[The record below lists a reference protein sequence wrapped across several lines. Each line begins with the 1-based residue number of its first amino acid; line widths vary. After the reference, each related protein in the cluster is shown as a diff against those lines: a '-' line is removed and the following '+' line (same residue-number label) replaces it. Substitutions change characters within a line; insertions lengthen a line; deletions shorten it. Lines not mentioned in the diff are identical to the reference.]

1 MKIKKYS
8 GEIVDFDK
16 EKLIKS
22 LIIVGSERRIA
33 EQILFEITP
42 QLYEGITSKKI
53 ARLAFQKLKSRSKA
67 LAARYNLKSG
77 LIALGPAGFYF
88 EKFIAR
94 LFELQGFLSR
104 SNVFVEGNCVSHELD
119 VIVKRDNH
127 LAMVECKFHSGQE
140 TKSDV
145 KVSMYIL
152 SRFND
157 VNSNQYRFF
166 ETDEQLTKCWIVTNN
181 KFTLDAIK
189 FAECSGIQMLSWDY
203 PYGKSLKN
211 LTQEFRLYP
220 ITCLTTLTA
229 AEKELLLVQ
238 DILTVYDLTHQP
250 KKFKNL
256 RISQSRMKNILAECQ
271 QLLIKTIT

>member
-8 GEIVDFDK
+8 GEIVEFDK

-22 LIIVGSERRIA
+22 LMNAGSERGVA

-42 QLYEGITSKKI
+42 QLHEGITSKKI

-67 LAARYNLKSG
+67 IAARYNLKSG

-94 LFELQGFLSR
+94 LFELQGFQTR
-104 SNVFVEGNCVSHELD
+104 SNVFLDGSCVSHELD
-119 VIVKRDNH
+119 VVIKKDNH

-140 TKSDV
+140 NKSDV
-145 KVSMYIL
+145 KVPMYIL

-157 VNSNQYRFF
+157 LNQNQYRFF

-181 KFTLDAIK
+181 KFTSEAIK
-189 FAECSGIQMLSWDY
+189 FGECSGIQMLSWDY
-203 PYGKSLKN
+203 PNGKSLKN

-229 AEKELLLVQ
+229 AEKELLLLQ
-238 DILTVYDLTHQP
+238 DVLTVYDLTHHP

-256 RISQSRMKNILAECQ
+256 RISQSRMNNILKECQ
-271 QLLIKTIT
+271 QLLHKNIA

>member
-8 GEIVDFDK
+8 GEIVEFDK

-22 LIIVGSERRIA
+22 LMNAGSERGVA

-42 QLYEGITSKKI
+42 QLHEGITSKKI

-67 LAARYNLKSG
+67 IAARYNLKSG

-94 LFELQGFLSR
+94 LFELQGFQTR
-104 SNVFVEGNCVSHELD
+104 CNVFLDGSCVSHELD
-119 VIVKRDNH
+119 VVIKKDNH

-140 TKSDV
+140 NKSDV
-145 KVSMYIL
+145 KVPMYIL

-157 VNSNQYRFF
+157 LNQNQYRFF

-181 KFTLDAIK
+181 KFTSEAIK
-189 FAECSGIQMLSWDY
+189 FGECSGIQMLSWDY
-203 PYGKSLKN
+203 PNGKSLKN

-229 AEKELLLVQ
+229 AEKELLLLQ
-238 DILTVYDLTHQP
+238 DVLTVYDLTHHP

-256 RISQSRMKNILAECQ
+256 RISQSRMKNILTECQ
-271 QLLIKTIT
+271 QLLHKNIA